1 VASAQRTAPALVR
14 AWGLEA
20 VLVPE
25 LAMAWAEA
33 LVAASGSTWAVASV
47 LGLAWA
53 SELATALALDEGEP
67 DWPEWRCRPMHFSGS

>member
-33 LVAASGSTWAVASV
+33 LGSAWVS
-47 LGLAWA
+47 GLAWA

-67 DWPEWRCRPMHFSGS
+67 DWPEWRCRPMHFLGS